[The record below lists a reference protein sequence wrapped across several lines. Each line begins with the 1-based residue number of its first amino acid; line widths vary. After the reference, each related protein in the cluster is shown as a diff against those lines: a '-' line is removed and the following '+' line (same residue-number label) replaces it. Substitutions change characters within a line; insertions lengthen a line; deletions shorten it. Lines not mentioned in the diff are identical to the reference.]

1 MTLNNDT
8 RVSKGFVAALLDSR
22 LPADAGM
29 VGPMFDVGFPFA
41 VADEKPDAESYVPRA
56 RYRKVPA
63 VEGTALVMSRDC
75 WDAVGGM
82 DLSTFGRYGWG
93 LDLDLALRARKSG
106 YGLYTTEM
114 AYINHFGR
122 KTANT
127 HFGGHRY
134 HWGASAAMIRDCVE
148 RMAGPPLWV
157 SCGRWGW
164 PIIVSGTSHFR
175 SPARRA
181 ARRAPRR
188 LACRRLQQVRGRG
201 DGGCRPGHPCRDLT
215 CPRGAFRRQDRS

>member
-1 MTLNNDT
+1 M
-8 RVSKGFVAALLDSR
+8 
-22 LPADAGM
+22 
-29 VGPMFDVGFPFA
+29 
-41 VADEKPDAESYVPRA
+41 
-56 RYRKVPA
+56 PA

-134 HWGASAAMIRDCVE
+134 HWGASAAMIRGL
-148 RMAGPPLWV
+148 R
-157 SCGRWGW
+157 RTHGW
-164 PIIVSGTSHFR
+164 P
-175 SPARRA
+175 A
-181 ARRAPRR
+181 AMGILREMGMAHHHRKWHKSFP
-188 LACRRLQQVRGRG
+188 
-201 DGGCRPGHPCRDLT
+201 LT
-215 CPRGAFRRQDRS
+215 CPASC

>member
-1 MTLNNDT
+1 MFRERDT
-8 RVSKGFVAALLDSR
+8 GRCPQSRNGAGDVAGLLGCGRRHGPVHVRALR
-22 LPADAGM
+22 M
-29 VGPMFDVGFPFA
+29 
-41 VADEKPDAESYVPRA
+41 
-56 RYRKVPA
+56 
-63 VEGTALVMSRDC
+63 
-75 WDAVGGM
+75 
-82 DLSTFGRYGWG
+82 G